1 MTNQDALDL
10 DDPNEATPF
19 LELEDQERQSDV
31 GHSDAGP
38 EDAASHDRPEP
49 KPRTRVLVLLGF
61 TMFCMALCGSMVL
74 VPLSRLAENV
84 ICHQYYDTTEPIEEK
99 HCKVDEIQ
107 TKLAWLGA
115 CAAMLDSTVS
125 LLVSLPWGILSDS
138 IGRKPILQLGFTSM
152 VLAVGWNITVLATN
166 GALPISLIMLSPIF
180 YVFGG
185 GMSVISS
192 VLYSIISDVTTERT
206 TGFVWITIG
215 AMTGGVS
222 GPAIAGRLMET
233 SSPWTPLKLA
243 MGLVPIVYLCTMLM
257 PETGTKKA
265 STAISLQSLDSPAGG
280 NHFVAALRTHF
291 VGLRTNLVESLDFLR
306 NRSVA
311 LLLATVFINT
321 SIAAAQSQTLSQTIS
336 RRFGWSL
343 AQTGYLFSVRGVLLI
358 VVLALLSAVSSAM
371 LIPVRWW
378 KPPSTFKRDLILIRA
393 AYVALCVGGVLLGGS
408 SIAIVLSGLGVSTL
422 AAGSQALSR
431 ALLAAYVEADHTSSL
446 YVLTGMVETAGSFIA
461 SPSLAWAFT
470 VGARLGGNWQGLPF
484 WYAAGLA
491 ALTLATLGFVREP
504 VKRDHDE

>member
-10 DDPNEATPF
+10 GNANEAAPF
-19 LELEDQERQSDV
+19 LELEDQEP
-31 GHSDAGP
+31 HSDTGFD
-38 EDAASHDRPEP
+38 DASRHRPEP

-61 TMFCMALCGSMVL
+61 TMFCMALCGTMVL
-74 VPLSRLAENV
+74 VPLSRLTENLL
-84 ICHQYYDTTEPIEEK
+84 CHQYYGTTEPIEEK
-99 HCKVDEIQ
+99 RCKVDEVQ

-115 CAAMLDSTVS
+115 CAAMVDSTVS

-138 IGRKPILQLGFTSM
+138 IGRKPILQLAFSSM
-152 VLAVGWNITVLATN
+152 VLAVGWNIIVLATN
-166 GALPISLIMLSPIF
+166 GILPIGLIVVSPVF
-180 YVFGG
+180 YMFGG

-215 AMTGGVS
+215 AMIGGVS

-243 MGLVPIVYLCTMLM
+243 MGLVPIVYLCTILM
-257 PETGTKKA
+257 PETGTRKA
-265 STAISLQSLDSPAGG
+265 AVAISLQSLNNPAGG
-280 NHFVAALRTHF
+280 KRFMIALRTHL
-291 VGLRTNLVESLDFLR
+291 VGLRANLVESLAFLR

-311 LLLATVFINT
+311 LLLVTVFVHS
-321 SIAAAQSQTLSQTIS
+321 SIAAAQSQTLAQTIS

-358 VVLALLSAVSSAM
+358 VVLALLSAVSSAL

-378 KPPSTFKRDLILIRA
+378 NPPSTFMRDLLLIRA
-393 AYVALCVGGVLLGGS
+393 AFIALLVGGVLLGGGT
-408 SIAIVLSGLGVSTL
+408 IAIVLSGLGVSTL
-422 AAGSQALSR
+422 AAGTQALSR

-461 SPSLAWAFT
+461 SPSLAWAFA

-484 WYAAGLA
+484 WYAAGLS
-491 ALTLATLGFVREP
+491 ALTLAILGFVREP
-504 VKRDHDE
+504 AKCDEDE